1 MKQFILITLVTI
13 FWSCGTSDRN
23 SNENNHSDHTEDVS
37 QDNKNKPK
45 SPKQTAMVNI
55 GDNHIHIE
63 YSAPSVRN
71 RQIFGGLVA
80 YDEVWVAGAHKATN
94 ITFQEDV
101 IINEKLIPA
110 GKYGF
115 YTIPG
120 QEKWTII
127 LNEVWDMHLAD
138 DYNQQKDILRFA
150 TISQQLE
157 EPVETLTYNLEVLE
171 ENTARISLSWADRQ
185 ISFEV
190 NNAQ

>member
-1 MKQFILITLVTI
+1 MKQFILIILVI
-13 FWSCGTSDRN
+13 AFWSCGTSDHN

-37 QDNKNKPK
+37 NDNKNKPK
-45 SPKQTAMVNI
+45 SPKQTAMAII
-55 GDNHIHIE
+55 GDNHVHIE
-63 YSAPSVRN
+63 YSSPSVRN

-115 YTIPG
+115 FTIPG
-120 QEKWTII
+120 IEEWTII
-127 LNEVWDMHLAD
+127 LNESWDMHLAD
-138 DYNQQKDILRFA
+138 DYNQQKDILRI
-150 TISQQLE
+150 TTVPQNLE
-157 EPVETLTYNLEVLE
+157 EPVESLTYNLKVLDK
-171 ENTARISLSWADRQ
+171 NTARISLSWSDTL

>member
-13 FWSCGTSDRN
+13 FWSCGTSDHN
-23 SNENNHSDHTEDVS
+23 SNENNHSNHNEKVS
-37 QDNKNKPK
+37 QDDNIKPK
-45 SPKQTAMVNI
+45 SPKQTAMANI

-101 IINEKLIPA
+101 IINKKLIPA

-115 YTIPG
+115 FTIPG
-120 QEKWTII
+120 KEKWTII
-127 LNEVWDMHLAD
+127 LNESWDMHLAD
-138 DYNQQKDILRFA
+138 DYNQEKDILRFA
-150 TISQQLE
+150 TLPQHLE
-157 EPVETLTYNLEVLE
+157 EPVESLTYDLEVLD
-171 ENTARISLSWADRQ
+171 ENTVRTSLSWADTK